1 MGVPHKI
8 LHVSENTNLIYAYK
22 DKIIVFL
29 VKEDLSMNIKNWLF
43 DKAKSKILNL
53 ANLKVKTIGKQY
65 NKINIKELK
74 TSWGTWEKWKFIFL
88 METYTCANGVHDSS
102 CLLPHLVELNHS
114 KEFWQLVTAIFPQRK
129 YSQNWLKLNG
139 TYLHLIG

>member
-1 MGVPHKI
+1 M
-8 LHVSENTNLIYAYK
+8 LNCFT
-22 DKIIVFL
+22 
-29 VKEDLSMNIKNWLF
+29 
-43 DKAKSKILNL
+43 KSKILNL

-74 TSWGTWEKWKFIFL
+74 TSWGTCGENGNLSFSWRLIL
-88 METYTCANGVHDSS
+88 APSHVMEYIVVHEL
-102 CLLPHLVELNHS
+102 CHLVELNHS